1 MTTVVVC
8 IYDLWCRSVCMLEP
22 GNQTVCHTPVAPL
35 RLSCHHHRR
44 QELAPFI
51 QNTGDILHGALA
63 ITIYLL
69 EDLKTKQN
77 IHFVVSLNNVSSL
90 SYSMS
95 IIYIIYYKVFSL
107 NLIIN
112 N

>member
-35 RLSCHHHRR
+35 RLSCHHHRH

-51 QNTGDILHGALA
+51 QNTGDILHGTLA

-69 EDLKTKQN
+69 EDLKNKAE
-77 IHFVVSLNNVSSL
+77 HSYCSVS
-90 SYSMS
+90 
-95 IIYIIYYKVFSL
+95 
-107 NLIIN
+107 
-112 N
+112 

>member
-1 MTTVVVC
+1 
-8 IYDLWCRSVCMLEP
+8 MLEP
-22 GNQTVCHTPVAPL
+22 GNQTVCQTPVAPL
-35 RLSCHHHRR
+35 RLSCHHHRH

>member
-1 MTTVVVC
+1 
-8 IYDLWCRSVCMLEP
+8 MLEP

-35 RLSCHHHRR
+35 SLSCHHHRR

>member
-69 EDLKTKQN
+69 
-77 IHFVVSLNNVSSL
+77 VVSLNNVSSM

-95 IIYIIYYKVFSL
+95 IIYIIYYKVF
-107 NLIIN
+107 
-112 N
+112 